1 MSFKLNSQR
10 NFTVAAMSLAAA
22 AFVLNIGMQAYAQQ
36 VRKKENVKK
45 EEVYTRP
52 KPTRPIKPE
61 IPSANRYRQD
71 KVFLEYADSLFK
83 VENFRDTVERQIVKG
98 NVKFRQAGMWMYC
111 DSAYYYPT
119 LNSLDAFGHVKMEQG
134 DTLFVYAD
142 KLYYEGNERLAK
154 LQNGPSREKVRL
166 INRDVT
172 LTTDSLDYSI
182 AMELGWYS
190 RWGTIDD
197 KVNTLTS
204 LYGEY
209 SPGTKKADF
218 YTDVVLVNN
227 RDGYTM
233 LTDTLHYNTDTHIA
247 RIESRT
253 EIRSANDTIFTTR
266 GLYDTEL
273 GNAELMSRSTIVHK
287 DSSNNVTTLEGD
299 SIIYDKATRIS
310 RAFMFRDPAKNGM
323 PMVLT
328 DTAHKITLIGGYGVY
343 NDSTR
348 EALAT
353 VYPLLM
359 EYSQTDTLFLRS
371 DTIRTFIVTEM
382 VKAARRW

>member
-253 EIRSANDTIFTTR
+253 EIRSANDTIFTTL

-328 DTAHKITLIGGYGVY
+328 DTAHKITLIGGYG
-343 NDSTR
+343 
-348 EALAT
+348 
-353 VYPLLM
+353 
-359 EYSQTDTLFLRS
+359 
-371 DTIRTFIVTEM
+371 
-382 VKAARRW
+382 